1 MKRRMLT
8 GTYGGY
14 HRVIP
19 ENDVSLT
26 AVEQG
31 SAMGEVLRQVW
42 QPVALASEI
51 DELPKAFRMFG
62 EDLVVFRT
70 KKREIGILDRHCS
83 HRGTSLEFGIP
94 SDEGIICCYH
104 GWHYAV
110 NGRIL
115 ETPGDSPASKLKDKL
130 CHAAYPAMEYEGLIF
145 GYFGPPENVPE
156 FPLYDSLKIPDD
168 KLVPYSLTY
177 PCNWLQV
184 HENVMDPVH
193 AVFLH
198 TRVTFTH
205 FTDTWGLLPDLQWID
220 TPTGMIYITT
230 RRDGDLV
237 WIRSNDIVLPNLAQ
251 VGYVLEG
258 GNRPKNFGNVGRVGI
273 TRWTTPVDNVTCK
286 IIGWRHFHADQNP
299 DGLHDEEK
307 CGLETVDF
315 FGQTG
320 ERPFKERQRLPGDFD
335 AQVSQRPVANHNMEH
350 LTHGDKGVM
359 LLRRNLRKCVK
370 RVEAGER
377 LRASPLR
384 LPDGTIPTYCH
395 DTVIKVSGIS
405 DDDENEIL
413 QRIGKDVTDIV
424 VNGDYQDKGDRV
436 EQIKTRIDEYAA
448 KLNADLET

>member
-1 MKRRMLT
+1 MKRRFLT
-8 GTYGGY
+8 DTYGGY
-14 HRVIP
+14 HRCIP
-19 ENDVSLT
+19 EIDDSLT
-26 AVEQG
+26 AVEKG

-42 QPVALASEI
+42 QPVALSTEV
-51 DELPKAFRMFG
+51 DELPRSIRMFG

-83 HRGTSLEFGIP
+83 HRGSSLEFGIP

-115 ETPGDSPASKLKDKL
+115 ETPGDPPANKLKDKL
-130 CHAAYPAMEYEGLIF
+130 CHAAYPAMEYKGLIF
-145 GYFGPPENVPE
+145 GYFGPPQDVPE
-156 FPLYDSLKIPDD
+156 FPIYDSFDIPGDR
-168 KLVPYSLTY
+168 LVPYSLTY

-205 FTDTWGLLPDLQWID
+205 FTDTWGLLPDMQWTD

-230 RRDGDLV
+230 RRDGELV

-258 GNRPKNFGNVGRVGI
+258 GKRLKNFGNVGRVGI
-273 TRWTTPVDNVTCK
+273 TRWTTPVDNEACK

-299 DGLHDEEK
+299 DGLHDEKE
-307 CGLETVDF
+307 CGLEKVDF

-320 ERPFKERQRLPGDFD
+320 ERPYEDRQRLPGDFD
-335 AQVSQRPVANHNMEH
+335 AQVSQGPVANHNQEH
-350 LTHGDKGVM
+350 LTISDKGVM
-359 LLRRNLRKCVK
+359 QLRRNLRRCSKSVA
-370 RVEAGER
+370 AGDRPRE
-377 LRASPLR
+377 SPLR
-384 LPDGTIPTYCH
+384 LPNDTIPTYCH
-395 DTVIKVSGIS
+395 DTVIKVSGIN
-405 DDDENEIL
+405 DDNERKVL
-413 QRIGKDVTDIV
+413 QQIGKNITDIV
-424 VNGDYQDKGDRV
+424 VNGDYQDQEDRV
-436 EQIKTRIDEYAA
+436 EQIKTRIDKYAM
-448 KLNADLET
+448 TIQIS